1 MGAVEASF
9 NFHPRHKKLTNKQTI
24 KMPEMNEKELEAME
38 QRCEATKAARQQLEA
53 DNEKL
58 DLELMDAKAQLAK
71 IQEGKDDF
79 EAKLNKSEADI
90 ESLRLAMKDGE
101 KKAST
106 AKRKI
111 SAKTWKI

>member
-1 MGAVEASF
+1 
-9 NFHPRHKKLTNKQTI
+9 
-24 KMPEMNEKELEAME
+24 MPEMNEKELEAME

-79 EAKLNKSEADI
+79 EAKLNKVNVVYMLLCGAFTLKERI
-90 ESLRLAMKDGE
+90 V
-101 KKAST
+101 
-106 AKRKI
+106 I
-111 SAKTWKI
+111 IVFF